1 MLAKQIKDTETEKD
15 TLKSAHDRLK
25 QQLDEIK
32 SESKLGEEILLNQ
45 LKEIRSENQVLRSKY
60 DNESLLRKRLH
71 NMIEDMKGKIRVFCR
86 VRPISQ
92 QERELKSLPVVTII
106 DQYTLKIKLKKE
118 GLQGEGYKEEE
129 YAFDSCFGQQAT

>member
-1 MLAKQIKDTETEKD
+1 MKQVKDTDSEKD
-15 TLKSAHDRLK
+15 TLKFAHDRLK